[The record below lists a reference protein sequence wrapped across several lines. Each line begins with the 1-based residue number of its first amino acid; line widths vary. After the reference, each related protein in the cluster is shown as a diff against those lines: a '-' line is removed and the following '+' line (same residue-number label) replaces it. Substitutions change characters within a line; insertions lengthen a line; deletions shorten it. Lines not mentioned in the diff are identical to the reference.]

1 MLANSRLSCLAAWI
15 RLARMRTHG
24 TISGSELLLGVIA
37 IRLAVLVLVGWSL
50 TLLPRQ
56 ARDTEVACFPPAAI
70 RIEAQSSTKTAGP
83 RIADAAFDDMRLHD

>member
-1 MLANSRLSCLAAWI
+1 
-15 RLARMRTHG
+15 MRTQS

-56 ARDTEVACFPPAAI
+56 ARDGEVACFPSPAT
-70 RIEAQSSTKTAGP
+70 RGEAQSSAKTAGP